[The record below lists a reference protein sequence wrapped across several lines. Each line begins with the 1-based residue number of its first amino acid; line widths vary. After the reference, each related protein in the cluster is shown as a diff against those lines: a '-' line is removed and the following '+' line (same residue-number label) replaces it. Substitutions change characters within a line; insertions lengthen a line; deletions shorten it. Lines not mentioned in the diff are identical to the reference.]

1 MMNILLASDSLSKE
15 NKQGLVQKTP
25 HPNDKM
31 DAKEIA
37 GQRKT

>member
-1 MMNILLASDSLSKE
+1 MNILLASDSLSKE
-15 NKQGLVQKTP
+15 NKQGLVQKKP
-25 HPNDKM
+25 HP